1 MKLKIHF
8 TAAFCIFSCIAC
20 FSQTADDYFA
30 NACQL
35 TIEGNYSKALKY
47 YTKTIE
53 TDASFGFAYLNRA
66 STYILV
72 GKQEKALADVQ
83 YYLKNVDS
91 TSIQAMEMRG
101 ILLVE
106 EDKYSEAIP
115 DLETVFAKNP
125 ESTYLN
131 YYLGISYYEI
141 NKYKI
146 AIDYLY
152 LYFEENPDDW
162 ESCYYLAKS
171 YYEDKNSNHFIE
183 FSRKCLEL
191 IVSQDSNS
199 EMRKAKKDLKRLQA
213 KTAIS
218 F

>member
-30 NACQL
+30 EACQY
-35 TIEGNYSKALKY
+35 TVEGNYSKAIKY

-53 TDASFGFAYLNRA
+53 ADNAFGYAYLNRA
-66 STYILV
+66 STYILA
-72 GKQEKALADVQ
+72 GKQSKALADLQ
-83 YYLKNVDS
+83 YYLKNIDS
-91 TSIQAMEMRG
+91 TSTQAMEMRG

-106 EDKYSEAIP
+106 EDKFSEAIP
-115 DLETVFAKNP
+115 DLQKVFEKMP

-131 YYLGISYYEI
+131 YYLGISYFGI
-141 NKYKI
+141 KKYKI

-171 YYEDKNSNHFIE
+171 YYEDKNSNYFIE

>member
-30 NACQL
+30 EACQY
-35 TIEGNYSKALKY
+35 TVEGNYSKAIKY

-53 TDASFGFAYLNRA
+53 ADNAFGYAYLNRA
-66 STYILV
+66 STYILA
-72 GKQEKALADVQ
+72 GKQSKALADLQ
-83 YYLKNVDS
+83 YYLNNIDS
-91 TSIQAMEMRG
+91 TSTQAMEMRG

-106 EDKYSEAIP
+106 EDKFSEAIP
-115 DLETVFAKNP
+115 DLQKVFEKMP

-131 YYLGISYYEI
+131 YYLGISYFGI
-141 NKYKI
+141 KKYKI

-171 YYEDKNSNHFIE
+171 YYKDKNASKAIE
-183 FSRKCLEL
+183 FSNKFLAL
-191 IVSQDSNS
+191 IANEKLS
-199 EMRKAKKDLKRLQA
+199 AAIKKMK
-213 KTAIS
+213 KNVIKIKEES
-218 F
+218 VIVF